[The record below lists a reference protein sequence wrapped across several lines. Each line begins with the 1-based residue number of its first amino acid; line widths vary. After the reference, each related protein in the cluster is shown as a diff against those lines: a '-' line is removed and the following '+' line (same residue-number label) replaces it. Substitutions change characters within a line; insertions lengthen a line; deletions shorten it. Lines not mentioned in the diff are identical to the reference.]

1 MTLRDYSQIEGIGGL
16 INYRFYSCC
25 ILAILGS
32 LFFVSCGAGIDS
44 QRKESIARMQKA
56 VIGNPADMNSVREL
70 GILYYE
76 NADYNKSRALLFKV
90 ISQNSD
96 DLRARSYLGLTYEA
110 MGKDGQ
116 AAKLYNAAINS
127 DSPYEDWLLGRSQI
141 LKRKQAR
148 TLLRSRVEEIRNS
161 DADLK
166 KHSVV
171 VAPVTY
177 HGKKGKYESLAI
189 GITAM
194 FNHALGK
201 VNTLKVADQYNVELV
216 SGIIQAQ
223 SDSKLRE
230 NPVSILGEVFYS
242 QTVIKCNFDIVDD
255 RQIVLDVG
263 YWNLNSE
270 GLPTTKTYLAP
281 LDGGL
286 AVIRQ
291 DVVADLLAFLEE
303 TEEQPF
309 FVGRIDK
316 NAFSSFCEGIRSYL
330 DNDFADGVDQFEAAL
345 KDDPGFELCA
355 FYKNQNEKL
364 LNASKTPAEIGLNST
379 PISPG
384 IGEAQDQT
392 FRRLQWA
399 P

>member
-1 MTLRDYSQIEGIGGL
+1 MTKRDRLQNMGIGFT
-16 INYRFYSCC
+16 NRRFYNFCY
-25 ILAILGS
+25 LAAALCM
-32 LFFVSCGAGIDS
+32 LFFTFCSSGIDS
-44 QRKESIARMQKA
+44 QRKAAIAKMQKS
-56 VIGNPADMNSVREL
+56 VLGNPSDINSIREL

-76 NADYNKSRALLFKV
+76 DADYNKSRALLVKV
-90 ISQNSD
+90 VSQNND

-110 MGKDGQ
+110 LGKDAQ
-116 AAKLYNAAINS
+116 AAKLYEAGINS
-127 DSPYEDWLLGRSQI
+127 ESPYKDWLVGRREI
-141 LKRKQAR
+141 LQRKEAR
-148 TLLRSRVEEIRNS
+148 TVLRSRVEEIRS
-161 DADLK
+161 GDTDLQK
-166 KHSVV
+166 RSVV

-177 HGKKGKYESLAI
+177 HGKKGKYKNLAI

-201 VNTLKVADQYNVELV
+201 INSLSIVNQYDVELV

-223 SDSKLRE
+223 SDSELRE

-242 QTVIKCNFDIVDD
+242 QTVVKCNFDIVDD

-303 TEEQPF
+303 VEEQPF
-309 FVGRIDK
+309 FAGRIDK
-316 NAFSSFCEGIRSYL
+316 NAFTSFSEGIRSYL

-345 KDDPGFELCA
+345 KDNPGFELCT
-355 FYKNQNEKL
+355 FYKDQNERL
-364 LNASKTPAEIGLNST
+364 LNASQTPAEIGLFYA
-379 PISPG
+379 PAPAG
-384 IGEAQDQT
+384 IGEVQDQT
-392 FRRLQWA
+392 FRRLQ
-399 P
+399 